1 MVDGKSQ
8 VGEWLAETWAGHYEK
23 GDDMALPKGIDGK
36 GRVMKG
42 GDGDRPFNTNASPTA
57 RELRRK
63 EERRLKKLKKDEPLE
78 NEPVEQV

>member
-1 MVDGKSQ
+1 
-8 VGEWLAETWAGHYEK
+8 
-23 GDDMALPKGIDGK
+23 MALPKGIDGK

-63 EERRLKKLKKDEPLE
+63 EERRLKKLKKHEHGE
-78 NEPVEQV
+78 NEPVENEPGEQV

>member
-1 MVDGKSQ
+1 
-8 VGEWLAETWAGHYEK
+8 
-23 GDDMALPKGIDGK
+23 MALPKGIDGK

-57 RELRRK
+57 REL
-63 EERRLKKLKKDEPLE
+63 KKQKKHEHVE

>member
-1 MVDGKSQ
+1 
-8 VGEWLAETWAGHYEK
+8 
-23 GDDMALPKGIDGK
+23 MALPKGIDGK

-42 GDGDRPFNTNASPTA
+42 VDGERPFNADASPTA

-63 EERRLKKLKKDEPLE
+63 EERRLKKQKKHEHVE